1 MAGHHKA
8 ASWLMDIVSMR
19 IIQGPVDAL
28 ARSERVVF
36 AAVMFRPIAL
46 IMVLGSLAGCLAAAE
61 MQLSAARPVPL
72 VQAVPQPYEQVSF
85 QCDGQERARLH
96 FGPGLNRPFVF
107 PLMGPSGRSVTR
119 MGHPHDPVGHS
130 HHNSVWISHHDVNGC
145 SFWADRGTNQG
156 RIVGRRLEKLEDGD
170 TRAAAIIVNH
180 WLDQQGKVLLEE
192 RRRVGLESL
201 PGGESLLVLDL
212 RFEAKAGQVTL
223 GKTPFGLV
231 GVRMAKTIGIADGGG
246 TIRNS
251 EGHVDEQGDQ
261 GCFWKRARW
270 CDYSGPIAP
279 GKIEGATLF
288 DHPANPNHPTFF
300 HVRSD
305 GWMGS
310 SFTHDAPR
318 VVEPGRPLQLRYA
331 VYVHAGVLA
340 REILQERWA
349 HFAKTELPD
358 LSGRKQ

>member
-1 MAGHHKA
+1 
-8 ASWLMDIVSMR
+8 
-19 IIQGPVDAL
+19 
-28 ARSERVVF
+28 
-36 AAVMFRPIAL
+36 MFRPLPSAACWL
-46 IMVLGSLAGCLAAAE
+46 LALAATA
-61 MQLSAARPVPL
+61 QIPL
-72 VQAVPQPYEQVSF
+72 PGAKPIPLAQALPLPYEQVSLTR
-85 QCDGQERARLH
+85 DGTELARLH

-107 PLMGPSGRSVTR
+107 PLVGPSGRSVTR

-130 HHNSVWISHHDVNGC
+130 HHNSIWISHNDVNGW

-156 RIVGRRLEKLEDGD
+156 RIVGQRLEKLEDAD
-170 TRAAAIIVNH
+170 TGAAATIFNH
-180 WLDQQGKVLLEE
+180 WLDKSGKVLLEE
-192 RRRVGLESL
+192 RRRVSLELL
-201 PGGESLLVLDL
+201 PDGESLLVLDL
-212 RFEAKAGQVTL
+212 RFEAKAAPVTF

-251 EGHVDEQGDQ
+251 EGNVDEQGDN

-279 GKIEGATLF
+279 GKTEGATLL

-318 VVEPGRPLQLRYA
+318 VIEPGKPLQLRYA
-331 VYVHAGVLA
+331 VYVHAGVPA
-340 REILQERWA
+340 RERLQQRWET
-349 HFAKTELPD
+349 FSRTELPD
-358 LSGRKQ
+358 LTGRRR